1 MRKFGNSFT
10 KVDRN
15 YTTMVTKLAAEMEN
29 KLFVSQPDLAKV
41 VLDIE
46 NGKDTFLRLGAERG
60 IYLFQNQNDRNELEK

>member
-15 YTTMVTKLAAEMEN
+15 YTAMISKLATQMEN
-29 KLFVSQPDLAKV
+29 KLFESQPDLAKF

-46 NGKDTFLRLGAERG
+46 TG
-60 IYLFQNQNDRNELEK
+60 